1 MCKRIKTNM
10 EKEKV
15 FYLKPKFWP
24 DRDHRKKPDDS
35 FLLADDPGIAD
46 IFRYRQE
53 VRLYYRNW
61 IGVWRTYS
69 WFNMW
74 MPLAA
79 PVTGLLAGSWI
90 VTVVLLVFYVV
101 FARIIGRKKHSLSF
115 YRIFVPGLFDGM
127 ITEHFGLPIPFEDS
141 SYE

>member
-1 MCKRIKTNM
+1 MKT

-15 FYLKPKFWP
+15 FYITPKFWP
-24 DRDHRKKPDDS
+24 DREHRQRPDDS
-35 FLLADDPGIAD
+35 FLLEDDPAITD
-46 IFRYRQE
+46 IYRYRQE

-61 IGVWRTYS
+61 IEVWRTYS

-74 MPLAA
+74 MPIAA
-79 PVTGLLAGSWI
+79 PIIGLLAGSWI
-90 VTVVLLVFYVV
+90 VTVSLLVFYVV

-127 ITEHFGLPIPFEDS
+127 ITEHFGPPIPFEDNR
-141 SYE
+141 YE

>member
-1 MCKRIKTNM
+1 MNM

-15 FYLKPKFWP
+15 WYIQPKFWP
-24 DRDHRKKPDDS
+24 DREHRKRPDDS
-35 FLLADDPGIAD
+35 FLLADDPAIID
-46 IFRYRQE
+46 IYRYRQE

-61 IGVWRTYS
+61 IQVWRTYS

-74 MPLAA
+74 MPFAA
-79 PVTGLLAGSWI
+79 PVIGLIAGSWI
-90 VTVVLLVFYVV
+90 VTVSLLIFYVV

-127 ITEHFGLPIPFEDS
+127 ITEHFGPPIPFEDNR
-141 SYE
+141 YE

>member
-1 MCKRIKTNM
+1 M

-35 FLLADDPGIAD
+35 FLLADDPAIAD